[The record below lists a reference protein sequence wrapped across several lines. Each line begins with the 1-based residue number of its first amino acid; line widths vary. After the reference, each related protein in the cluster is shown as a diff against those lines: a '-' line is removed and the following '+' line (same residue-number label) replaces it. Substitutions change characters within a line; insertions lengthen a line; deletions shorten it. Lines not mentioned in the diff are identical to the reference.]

1 MGSIAMAESGLDA
14 YGLGV
19 NHKPGQPDHL
29 SIDCGL
35 LMLSNYWWLPSRGL
49 VIRDVLDPG
58 MNCREG
64 SRSSRSAAGYVTQS
78 TATGHGRRTRTAPTS
93 AGRDRRSTP
102 PAPSAPSPRRLMTLP
117 VDNLT
122 KPADLADTANGQLAD
137 PPLAGFALPERP
149 SALLHHIAA
158 RAFRAFFAE
167 VRSRFGVELS
177 ASSTVDCYRNYTVQR
192 STFLARYTTT
202 PLEGRPTKRWNGVTY
217 WQRPGTA
224 IAATP
229 GTSNHGWGLAVDVA
243 VAVPLNGGGHTI
255 VGITSRPRRAPV
267 DVGQRRTVTGCHG
280 RRSPSRGTSGTTPA
294 TASPKRSSTTK
305 QEVPTSWMRSAP
317 TCRLARR
324 ARWFGG
330 RSTPASSSRVRRPRW
345 TATSAGRRMRR
356 SETFNGSS
364 G

>member
-1 MGSIAMAESGLDA
+1 
-14 YGLGV
+14 
-19 NHKPGQPDHL
+19 
-29 SIDCGL
+29 
-35 LMLSNYWWLPSRGL
+35 
-49 VIRDVLDPG
+49 
-58 MNCREG
+58 
-64 SRSSRSAAGYVTQS
+64 
-78 TATGHGRRTRTAPTS
+78 
-93 AGRDRRSTP
+93 
-102 PAPSAPSPRRLMTLP
+102 MTLP

-149 SALLHHIAA
+149 SALLHHLAA

-255 VGITSRPRRAPV
+255 VGITSRRDVLQWMLDNAHRYGLSWEAQSEPWHIRYNTGDRIPQAVLDYEAGGTYIVDAIRSNVQVGSKGKMVRRA
-267 DVGQRRTVTGCHG
+267 QYACQLITGA
-280 RRSPSRGTSGTTPA
+280 PA
-294 TASPKRSSTTK
+294 T
-305 QEVPTSWMRSAP
+305 VDGD
-317 TCRLARR
+317 
-324 ARWFGG
+324 FGG
-330 RSTPASSSRVRRPRW
+330 QTDEAIRNFQRFFGLKDDGQVGPKTWAVLEQI
-345 TATSAGRRMRR
+345 T
-356 SETFNGSS
+356 ND
-364 G
+364 